1 MLERDDGQV
10 SQVAVNAVRLSLE
23 IAQIDEGLLELADF
37 LAPGTEGH
45 GVRGQGQSG
54 GTDGNRQREH
64 CQETDPTRFFH

>member
-45 GVRGQGQSG
+45 GVRGQG
-54 GTDGNRQREH
+54 
-64 CQETDPTRFFH
+64 